1 MATAILDLDVE
12 HLPQGLSVPERYR
25 DAMILLR
32 WRGRPIGRLTLPL
45 DRGRIHDTQLR
56 EAALDYTSEH
66 VVAALLA
73 EYLQTPPADA
83 PPPYP
88 VTVAICTRDRPD
100 DLDRCLTAV
109 HQLPDDGQHVLVV
122 DSASRDD
129 STLRV
134 CEKHGVRCV
143 REDVPGLDRA
153 RNRALRESRTP
164 IVAFTDDDAAPDRG
178 WLRALCRNFTDPSV
192 LCVTGLT
199 MPIELE
205 TDAQEWYE
213 RTCSLARGF
222 YRRVFDGTSHPVLLV
237 GRIGAGANQAF
248 RRDVLELVSPFDEAL
263 DAGTPTR
270 SGGDNDMYARILAAG
285 YTIVYEPDALSW
297 HRHRREWSE
306 LRAAIHGYGVGVY
319 AHWTGQLLRREFTAP
334 RIALGWLASQLTS
347 LARSL
352 LKWRGHI
359 PMDLVLAELR
369 GCAAGPFA
377 YFKSRRQLRAVRRD

>member
-12 HLPQGLSVPERYR
+12 RLPQGISVPERYR

-32 WRGRPIGRLTLPL
+32 WRGRPIGCVTLPL
-45 DRGRIHDTQLR
+45 ARGCVDDTQLR
-56 EAALDYTSEH
+56 EAVLDHTSEH
-66 VVAALLA
+66 VVAASQA
-73 EYLQTPPADA
+73 EYLQNTQADVA
-83 PPPYP
+83 PPYP
-88 VTVAICTRDRPD
+88 VTVAICTRDRAD

-109 HQLPDDGQHVLVV
+109 RQLPDDGQHVLVV

-129 STLRV
+129 ATRRV

-153 RNRALRESRTP
+153 RNRALREARTP

-199 MPIELE
+199 LPIELE
-205 TDAQEWYE
+205 SDAQEWYE

-222 YRRVFDGTSHPVLLV
+222 HRRVFDGTSHPVLLV

-263 DAGTPTR
+263 DAGTPTK

-285 YTIVYEPDALSW
+285 YSIVYEPDALSW
-297 HRHRREWSE
+297 HRHRREWSQ
-306 LRAAIHGYGVGVY
+306 LRAAIYGYGVGVY
-319 AHWTGQLLRREFTAP
+319 AHWTAQLLRREFTVP
-334 RIALGWLASQLTS
+334 RIALGWLASQLAS
-347 LARSL
+347 LARAL
-352 LKWRGHI
+352 LGWRGHV
-359 PMDLVLAELR
+359 PLDLVLAELA
-369 GCAAGPFA
+369 GCAVGPFA
-377 YFKSRRQLRAVRRD
+377 YLRSRRRLRAVKQG